1 MSLNSSNTSWYFI
14 FSFLIVFYDLFK
26 CLLVIYLFWSNS
38 IQTIY
43 VFSSFIVLNR
53 MLYQKSEINKIV
65 LIFSEKYLLIAK
77 CHFIYGK
84 ILDIYIY
91 TFIYLFYLID
101 ILSSSQ
107 YLFISSGV
115 ILRIWSKYSMFY
127 TQKNTKKV
135 IYPIIVPCRIRL

>member
-1 MSLNSSNTSWYFI
+1 
-14 FSFLIVFYDLFK
+14 
-26 CLLVIYLFWSNS
+26 
-38 IQTIY
+38 
-43 VFSSFIVLNR
+43 

-91 TFIYLFYLID
+91 IYLFIYFYFID

-127 TQKNTKKV
+127 TQKKYNKGYISNNCPLQNSIV
-135 IYPIIVPCRIRL
+135 ISSYAPGSRSAKSINKGSCGKSSA